1 MSENRSEIRWL
12 LVGTGDI
19 ASKRVG
25 PALNGVE
32 GSRVVGVVSRN
43 IQRAR
48 EFAQQVGAGEAY
60 GDLDEALRNTHANA
74 VYVATAVNL
83 HAEQVKAAARA
94 GKHVLVEKPLA
105 LNGAE
110 ARAAAQAVASA
121 KVVGGGA
128 YYRRFSARFE
138 QAKGMIERGELGK
151 ILLVRMVYHT
161 DYNPSADDPKH
172 WRVEKRL
179 AGGGVLAD
187 MASHMIDVLIGL
199 LGMPEVVS
207 ARVGNLVHG
216 YEVED
221 TASVLMKVGD
231 GTQVTGSF
239 SWASKAWGHEM
250 EIIGSAAKLKWSPF
264 DAGKVV
270 WSAGREN
277 KEFDLPPAANVHLP
291 LVEDFV
297 QAIRQ
302 GRPPRVTMEEGAKT
316 SAVLDAIYEAAAH
329 GGCSAD

>member
-1 MSENRSEIRWL
+1 MDQNSSDIRWL

-43 IQRAR
+43 MDRAR
-48 EFAQQVGAGEAY
+48 EFARQVGAAEAF
-60 GDLDEALRNTHANA
+60 GDLDEALQRTCANA

-83 HAEQVKAAARA
+83 HAQQARAAAHA

-110 ARAAAQAVASA
+110 AQAAAQAAAAA
-121 KVVGGGA
+121 KVVGGCA
-128 YYRRFSARFE
+128 YYRRFSPRFI
-138 QAKGMIERGELGK
+138 QAKEMIQRGELGK

-172 WRVEKRL
+172 WRVVRKL
-179 AGGGVLAD
+179 SGGGVLSD
-187 MASHMIDVLIGL
+187 MGSHMIDVLIGL
-199 LGMPEVVS
+199 LGMPQIIS
-207 ARVGNLVHG
+207 AKVENLVHG

-221 TASVLMKVGD
+221 TASVLMTLPD
-231 GTQVTGSF
+231 GAQVTGSF
-239 SWASKAWGHEM
+239 SWASKAWGHEL
-250 EIIGSAAKLKWSPF
+250 EIIGSAAKLRWSPF

-270 WSAGREN
+270 WSAGRES
-277 KEFDLPPAANVHLP
+277 KEFDLPPPANVHLP

-302 GRPPRVTMEEGAKT
+302 NRPPRVTLEEGAKT
-316 SAVLDAIYEAAAH
+316 STVLDAIYEAAKKE
-329 GGCSAD
+329 GRS